1 MNKVYILVLV
11 FLVVGGVMIY
21 NNVGEDDNVGFF
33 KGFFTWTWNVVKN
46 VKDVTGYVVSKE
58 WMPNDNNTNFSNST
72 LEELELKY
80 L

>member
-1 MNKVYILVLV
+1 MNKIILLAVI

-21 NNVGEDDNVGFF
+21 NDSGEGDNVGFF

-46 VKDVTGYVVSKE
+46 VKDVTGYVVGKE
-58 WMPNDNNTNFSNST
+58 WLPNDNNTNSSNST
-72 LEELELKY
+72 LEELQLKY